1 VVTLTIKERILEQL
15 ERMSEAE
22 LFALEREL
30 NRSKRNVSRDE
41 QLRVLRALRN
51 EPWSEQDIAAFEEA
65 TARRSVFGGRT
76 LDLEPD
82 DPQR

>member
-22 LFALEREL
+22 LIALEREL
-30 NRSKRNVSRDE
+30 NRSRRNVSRDE
-41 QLRVLRALRN
+41 QLRVLRALRS
-51 EPWSEQDIAAFEEA
+51 EPWDEQDILALEKA
-65 TARRSVFGGRT
+65 TTRRSVFGGRT

-82 DPQR
+82 DLQG